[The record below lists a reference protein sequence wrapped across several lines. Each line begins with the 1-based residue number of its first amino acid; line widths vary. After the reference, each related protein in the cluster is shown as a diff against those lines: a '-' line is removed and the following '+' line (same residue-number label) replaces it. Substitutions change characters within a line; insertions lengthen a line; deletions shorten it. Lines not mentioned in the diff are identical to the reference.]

1 MENLNIGLIGYGNM
15 GKSIEK
21 QAILRGHKIGFITNK
36 TPSYKELKNSNLEL
50 VLEFSSPKSAVSNI
64 IVCLENKIPIVCGTT
79 GWENQYDFIK
89 QKCKKYNGSFLYSP
103 NFSIGVNI
111 LFILNKI
118 LAKIMFKSNLDYKVS
133 INEIHHKNKLDSPS
147 GTAIALAKDIILEKY
162 CKKSCKNWGTLKN
175 NKKNIYISS
184 KRIDNIIGIHT
195 VFYESLIDV
204 IQIKH
209 FAKKRKGFA
218 LGAIIAAEWL
228 YENKKTGIF
237 SMKDV
242 LNL

>member
-1 MENLNIGLIGYGNM
+1 MVEKKNMNIGLIGYGNM

-36 TPSYKELKNSNLEL
+36 TPSSKELKNYNLEL

-147 GTAIALAKDIILEKY
+147 GTAIALSKDIILEKY
-162 CKKSCKNWGTLKN
+162 CKNWGIIPLKN

-228 YENKKTGIF
+228 YKKTGIF